1 MASPVFDFVAGEIE
15 RRTALATLEA
25 RGTLRLA
32 LKRAG
37 LDAGSVTADQMEV
50 ILERVMPDEI
60 RARGIDAPEPICRS
74 IAAAL
79 RAAHPAEEQTPESP
93 ESIFRRLTGDV

>member
-1 MASPVFDFVAGEIE
+1 MASPVFEFVASEIE
-15 RRTALATLEA
+15 RQTALATLEA

-37 LDAGSVTADQMEV
+37 LDAGSVTAEQMQV
-50 ILERVMPDEI
+50 ILERVMPDEM
-60 RARGIDAPEPICRS
+60 RARGIATPEPICRS

-79 RAAHPAEEQTPESP
+79 RAAHPVDGHAAESP
-93 ESIFRRLTGDV
+93 EAIFRRLAGDA